1 MQTSPLYITK
11 LLEDVVDGNEQTC
24 YVKMTWYT
32 RDFVD
37 PLLFKN
43 TGEEIAIPKEAIKGI
58 VNNIRVTFKEI
69 LEIDEDEYY
78 LLLAL
83 LNGSADN
90 TSPNE
95 AEGQLVEEVAEKQK
109 DLDDSISTKT
119 GRPQRKRKKTS
130 KNVFLFY

>member
-1 MQTSPLYITK
+1 MH
-11 LLEDVVDGNEQTC
+11 
-24 YVKMTWYT
+24 T

-37 PLLFKN
+37 PLLFNN
-43 TGEEIAIPKEAIKGI
+43 TGEEITIPIEAIKVI
-58 VNNIRVTFKEI
+58 VNNTTVTFEET

-95 AEGQLVEEVAEKQK
+95 AEGQLVEEVAEGQE

-119 GRPQRKRKKTS
+119 GRPQKKRKKTS
-130 KNVFLFY
+130 SNMFLFY